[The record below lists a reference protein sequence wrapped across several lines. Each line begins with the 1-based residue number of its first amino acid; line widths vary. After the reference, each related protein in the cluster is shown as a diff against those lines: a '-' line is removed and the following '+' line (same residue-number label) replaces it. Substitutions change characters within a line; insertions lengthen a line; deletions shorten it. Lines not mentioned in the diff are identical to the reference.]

1 MGVFYFRKRRFL
13 LFKDRVMGENQQA
26 YESDTPRCP
35 VCGGPTIFH
44 EANPPSPAY
53 YWCSH
58 CQAGWDASR
67 LAVAAAA

>member
-1 MGVFYFRKRRFL
+1 
-13 LFKDRVMGENQQA
+13 MGENQQA

-58 CQAGWDASR
+58 CQAGWDATR
-67 LAVAAAA
+67 LAAAAAA